1 MPAACSLARGQDLKG
16 WILKMENKQLKEQ
29 SAAALADLL
38 QKTKSAYDA
47 FQAKKLSLNM
57 ARGKPGPE
65 QLALSLPLMN
75 ALPADAE
82 MISETGDDCR
92 NYGVLT
98 GISEAKKIF
107 ADILGA
113 KPEEMFV
120 AGNSSLELMFA
131 CLQIAYVKGIAGCA
145 PWSRLDKVKFLCPVP
160 GYDRHFALTE
170 YFGVEMIPV
179 PTDENGPDMAT
190 VKQYVEGDETVK
202 GIWCVPVYANPTG
215 IVYSDETVRAFA
227 ALKPA
232 AKDFRIFWDNAYCIH
247 HLTDTPKKPLTINQ
261 ACAEAGSEG
270 LFYQFVSTSKVT
282 FPGAGVAAM
291 NTAKA
296 NLDELCKHLGV
307 QTIGFDKLNQLRHV
321 RYFGNA
327 ENMRAHMKKHAA
339 ILKPKFDIVLNTL
352 EQEIAPL
359 GIASWT
365 KPEGGYFVSFN
376 APKGTAK
383 RIVQLC
389 KEGGVTLTGAGATYP
404 YKKDPDDSNI
414 RIAPTYP
421 TPEELAQAMELFCI
435 CVKLAA
441 LEQLVK

>member
-1 MPAACSLARGQDLKG
+1 
-16 WILKMENKQLKEQ
+16 MEKKLLKEQ
-29 SAAALADLL
+29 SAAELGALLRQTQA
-38 QKTKSAYDA
+38 AYDA

-65 QLALSLPLMN
+65 QLDLTMPMLNTLA
-75 ALPADAE
+75 ADSD
-82 MISETGDDCR
+82 MISESGDDTR
-92 NYGVLT
+92 NYGVLA
-98 GISEAKKIF
+98 GIAEAKKLF

-131 CLQIAYVKGIAGCA
+131 CLQIAYVKGIAGCT

-170 YFGVEMIPV
+170 YFGVEMITV
-179 PTDENGPDMAT
+179 PTDENGPDMAV
-190 VKQYVEGDETVK
+190 VKQYVENDAAVK
-202 GIWCVPVYANPTG
+202 GIWCVPIYANPSG
-215 IVYSDETVRAFA
+215 IVYSDDTVRAFA

-247 HLTDTPKKPLTINQ
+247 HLTENPKKPLTINQ

-270 LFYQFVSTSKVT
+270 IFYQFVSTSKVT
-282 FPGAGVAAM
+282 FPGAGVAAF
-291 NTAKA
+291 NTSKA
-296 NLDELCKHLGV
+296 NLDELCKHLGI
-307 QTIGFDKLNQLRHV
+307 QTIGFDKINQLRHV
-321 RYFGNA
+321 RFFGNA
-327 ENMRAHMKKHAA
+327 DNMRAHMEKHRAVLA
-339 ILKPKFDIVLNTL
+339 PKFAVVLDTL
-352 EQEIAPL
+352 EKEIAPL

-404 YKKDPDDSNI
+404 YKNDPDDSNI

-421 TPEELAQAMELFCI
+421 SVSELTQAMELFCI

-441 LEQLVK
+441 LEQLVN

>member
-1 MPAACSLARGQDLKG
+1 MEKKPLNQLSPAE
-16 WILKMENKQLKEQ
+16 I
-29 SAAALADLL
+29 AAALQETRA
-38 QKTKSAYDA
+38 AYDA

-65 QLALSLPLMN
+65 QLDITMPLLD
-75 ALPADAE
+75 AFPSGADAHAE
-82 MISETGDDCR
+82 SGDDVR
-92 NYGVLT
+92 NYGLLS
-98 GISEAKKIF
+98 GITEAKKLF

-113 KPEEMFV
+113 NPDEMFV
-120 AGNSSLELMFA
+120 GGNSSLELMFA
-131 CLQIAYVKGIAGCA
+131 CLQIAYVKGIAGCT
-145 PWSRLDKVKFLCPVP
+145 PWSKLDEVKFLCPVP

-170 YFGVEMIPV
+170 YFGVKMIPV
-179 PTDENGPDMAT
+179 PTDENGPDMAA
-190 VKQYVEGDETVK
+190 VKQYVESDASVK
-202 GIWCVPVYANPTG
+202 GIWCVPIYANPSG
-215 IVYSDETVRAFA
+215 IVYSDDTVRAFA

-247 HLTDTPKKPLTINQ
+247 HLVENPKKPLTINQ

-270 LFYQFVSTSKVT
+270 IFYQFVSTSKVT

-296 NLDELCKHLGV
+296 NLDELSKHLGV
-307 QTIGFDKLNQLRHV
+307 QTIGFDKVNMLRHV
-321 RYFGNA
+321 RFFGNA
-327 ENMRAHMKKHAA
+327 DNMRAHMNRHRE
-339 ILKPKFDIVLNTL
+339 ILKPKFDIVLGML

-359 GIASWT
+359 GIGRWT

-383 RIVQLC
+383 RVVQLC

-404 YKKDPDDSNI
+404 YKNDPDDSNI

-421 TPEELAQAMELFCI
+421 LPAELKQAMELFCI

-441 LEQLVK
+441 LEQLAGK

>member
-1 MPAACSLARGQDLKG
+1 
-16 WILKMENKQLKEQ
+16 MEKKLLKEQ
-29 SAAALADLL
+29 SAAELGALL
-38 QKTKSAYDA
+38 QETKAAYDA

-65 QLALSLPLMN
+65 QLDLTMPMLNALS
-75 ALPADAE
+75 ADSG
-82 MISETGDDCR
+82 MISESGDDTR
-92 NYGVLT
+92 NYGVLA

-131 CLQIAYVKGIAGCA
+131 CLQIAYVKGIAGCT
-145 PWSRLDKVKFLCPVP
+145 PWSRLDQVKFLCPVP

-179 PTDENGPDMAT
+179 PTDENGPDMAL
-190 VKQYVEGDETVK
+190 VKQYVENDEAVK
-202 GIWCVPVYANPTG
+202 GIWCVPIYANPTG
-215 IVYSDETVRAFA
+215 IVYSDDTVRAFA

-247 HLTDTPKKPLTINQ
+247 HLTENPKKPLTINQ

-270 LFYQFVSTSKVT
+270 IFYQFVSTSKVT
-282 FPGAGVAAM
+282 FPGAGVAAF
-291 NTAKA
+291 NTSKA
-296 NLDELCKHLGV
+296 NLDELCKHLGI
-307 QTIGFDKLNQLRHV
+307 QTIGFDKINQLRHV
-321 RYFGNA
+321 RFFGNA
-327 ENMRAHMKKHAA
+327 DNMRAHMEKHRAVLA
-339 ILKPKFDIVLNTL
+339 PKFAVVLDML
-352 EQEIAPL
+352 EKEIAPL
-359 GIASWT
+359 GIAAWT
-365 KPEGGYFVSFN
+365 KPEGGYFISFN

-404 YKKDPDDSNI
+404 YKNDPDDSNI

-421 TPEELAQAMELFCI
+421 SVSELTQAMELFCI

>member
-1 MPAACSLARGQDLKG
+1 MNPEFERMVP
-16 WILKMENKQLKEQ
+16 IMEKKLLKEQ
-29 SAAALADLL
+29 SSAELAALL
-38 QKTKSAYDA
+38 QQTKAAYDA

-65 QLALSLPLMN
+65 QLDLTRPLMN
-75 ALPADAE
+75 ALPADAG
-82 MISETGDDCR
+82 MISESGDDCR
-92 NYGVLT
+92 NYGVLA
-98 GISEAKKIF
+98 GISEAKKLF

-131 CLQIAYVKGIAGCA
+131 CLQIAYVKGIAGCT
-145 PWSRLDKVKFLCPVP
+145 PWSKLDKVKFLCPVP

-179 PTDENGPDMAT
+179 PTDENGPDMAI
-190 VKQYVEGDETVK
+190 VKQYVESDETVK
-202 GIWCVPVYANPTG
+202 GIWCVPIYANPSG
-215 IVYSDETVRAFA
+215 IVYSDDTVRAFA

-247 HLTDTPKKPLTINQ
+247 HLVENPKKPLTINQ

-270 LFYQFVSTSKVT
+270 IFYQFVSTSKVT
-282 FPGAGVAAM
+282 FPGAGVAAF

-296 NLDELCKHLGV
+296 NLDELCKHLGI

-327 ENMRAHMKKHAA
+327 DNMRAHMEKHRA
-339 ILKPKFDIVLNTL
+339 ILAPKFAVVLETL
-352 EQEIAPL
+352 EKEIAPL

-404 YKKDPDDSNI
+404 YKNDPDDSNI

-421 TPEELAQAMELFCI
+421 GVAELTQAMELFCI

>member
-1 MPAACSLARGQDLKG
+1 
-16 WILKMENKQLKEQ
+16 MEKKLLKEQ
-29 SAAALADLL
+29 SAAELGALL
-38 QKTKSAYDA
+38 QETKAAYDA

-57 ARGKPGPE
+57 ARGKPSPE
-65 QLALSLPLMN
+65 QLDLTMPMLNALS
-75 ALPADAE
+75 ADSG
-82 MISETGDDCR
+82 MISESGDDTR
-92 NYGVLT
+92 NYGVLA

-131 CLQIAYVKGIAGCA
+131 CLQIAYVKGIAGCT
-145 PWSRLDKVKFLCPVP
+145 PWSRLDQVKFLCPVP

-179 PTDENGPDMAT
+179 PTDENGPDMAL
-190 VKQYVEGDETVK
+190 VKQYVENDEAVK
-202 GIWCVPVYANPTG
+202 GIWCVPIYANPTG
-215 IVYSDETVRAFA
+215 IVYSDDTVRAFA

-247 HLTDTPKKPLTINQ
+247 HLTENPKKPLTINQ

-270 LFYQFVSTSKVT
+270 IFYQFVSTSKVT
-282 FPGAGVAAM
+282 FPGAGVAAF
-291 NTAKA
+291 NTSKA
-296 NLDELCKHLGV
+296 NLDELCKHLGI
-307 QTIGFDKLNQLRHV
+307 QTIGFDKINQLRHV
-321 RYFGNA
+321 RFFGNA
-327 ENMRAHMKKHAA
+327 DNMRAHMEKHRAVLA
-339 ILKPKFDIVLNTL
+339 PKFAVVLDML
-352 EQEIAPL
+352 EKEIAPL
-359 GIASWT
+359 GIAAWT
-365 KPEGGYFVSFN
+365 KPEGGYFISFN

-404 YKKDPDDSNI
+404 YKNDPDDSNI

-421 TPEELAQAMELFCI
+421 SVSELTQAMELFCI

-441 LEQLVK
+441 LEQLTK

>member
-1 MPAACSLARGQDLKG
+1 MV
-16 WILKMENKQLKEQ
+16 
-29 SAAALADLL
+29 
-38 QKTKSAYDA
+38 
-47 FQAKKLSLNM
+47 KK
-57 ARGKPGPE
+57 
-65 QLALSLPLMN
+65 
-75 ALPADAE
+75 
-82 MISETGDDCR
+82 
-92 NYGVLT
+92 
-98 GISEAKKIF
+98 
-107 ADILGA
+107 
-113 KPEEMFV
+113 
-120 AGNSSLELMFA
+120 
-131 CLQIAYVKGIAGCA
+131 
-145 PWSRLDKVKFLCPVP
+145 
-160 GYDRHFALTE
+160 
-170 YFGVEMIPV
+170 
-179 PTDENGPDMAT
+179 
-190 VKQYVEGDETVK
+190 YVENDETVK
-202 GIWCVPVYANPTG
+202 GIWCVPIYANPSG

-247 HLTDTPKKPLTINQ
+247 HLTDTPKQPLTINQ

-270 LFYQFVSTSKVT
+270 MFYQFVSTSKVT

-291 NTAKA
+291 NTAKT
-296 NLDELCKHLGV
+296 NLDELCKNLGI

-327 ENMRAHMKKHAA
+327 DNMRAYMKKHAA
-339 ILKPKFDIVLNTL
+339 ILKPKFDIVLNML

-404 YKKDPDDSNI
+404 YKNDPDDSNI

-421 TPEELAQAMELFCI
+421 VCEELKQAMELFCI
-435 CVKLAA
+435 CVRLAA

>member
-1 MPAACSLARGQDLKG
+1 MVKLLKDY
-16 WILKMENKQLKEQ
+16 
-29 SAAALADLL
+29 SADERAALLRD
-38 QKTKSAYDA
+38 TKAAYDA

-65 QLALSLPLMN
+65 QLDLTMPL
-75 ALPADAE
+75 LDTLKSDAD
-82 MISETGDDCR
+82 MISESGDDTR
-92 NYGVLT
+92 NYGVLA
-98 GISEAKKIF
+98 GISEAKKLF

-113 KPEEMFV
+113 KPEEMFIG
-120 AGNSSLELMFA
+120 GNSSLELMFA
-131 CLQIAYVKGIAGCA
+131 CLQIAYVKGIAGCPA
-145 PWSRLDKVKFLCPVP
+145 WSTLDKVKFLCPVP

-179 PTDENGPDMAT
+179 PTDENGPDMAM
-190 VKQYVEGDETVK
+190 VKEYVEKDAAVK
-202 GIWCVPVYANPTG
+202 GIWCVPIYANPSG
-215 IVYSDETVRAFA
+215 IVYSDDTVRAFA

-247 HLTDTPKKPLTINQ
+247 HLVENPKKPLTINQ

-282 FPGAGVAAM
+282 FPGAGVAAF

-296 NLDELCKHLGV
+296 NLDELSKHLGI
-307 QTIGFDKLNQLRHV
+307 QTIGFDKINQLRHV
-321 RYFGNA
+321 RFFGDA
-327 ENMRAHMKKHAA
+327 DHMRAHMEKHRAV
-339 ILKPKFDIVLNTL
+339 LKPKFDIVLEML
-352 EQEIAPL
+352 DREIAPL
-359 GIASWT
+359 GIAQWT

-404 YKKDPDDSNI
+404 YKNDPDDSNI

-421 TPEELAQAMELFCI
+421 KPEELKLAMELFCI

-441 LEQLVK
+441 LEK